1 MRLKPERI
9 IPKEVNVLTAEGQ
22 EGVIKGYCHHDCRPI
37 KDYIDCLPTSLRQL
51 QFVTKALRLV
61 SRSSIIARMTP
72 GSKQRV
78 FKQSSRAGQNTKN
91 SLEHQ
96 HWWKSVLLQ
105 KKMVT
110 KKYMYLNRSA
120 FEADL
125 FFVFHVLK
133 QVLSAT
139 RMT

>member
-1 MRLKPERI
+1 MRLKPETI
-9 IPKEVNVLTAEGQ
+9 IPKEVNVLSAEGQ

-37 KDYIDCLPTSLRQL
+37 KDYIDCLPASLRQL

-61 SRSSIIARMTP
+61 SRSFIIARMTP

-78 FKQSSRAGQNTKN
+78 FKHSSRAGQNTKKI
-91 SLEHQ
+91 LEHQ
-96 HWWKSVLLQ
+96 HQWKSVLFQ